1 MWAFVHTSEPS
12 PPESVEAWKRS
23 ESFMSGFAIV
33 VTLAFMLFVMLLF
46 LVPTAEAPVK
56 VAAPEEPKSAL
67 TVVNGHWVIVP
78 PDTALCSK

>member
-23 ESFMSGFAIV
+23 ESFMSGFALI
-33 VTLAFMLFVMLLF
+33 VTLAFMLFVALLF

-56 VAAPEEPKSAL
+56 AAAPEEPKSTLIVAD
-67 TVVNGHWVIVP
+67 GHWVIVP
-78 PDTALCSK
+78 PDTALYSK